1 MASPTPLP
9 PVKRH
14 ITLNS
19 PTNPQASSFIPNDA
33 TPPTQPIGP
42 GSQLTYIYSSPP
54 SFSIDKNTDL
64 EHHNKTTAGAFP
76 AAGGSACV
84 IVDSAPNL
92 EGAEGPMHK
101 TQSLDYIVVLE
112 GELELSLYGGEGKE
126 VERKTVKRGDVVVQR
141 ACMHTWKNLSKTEH
155 ARMVCVAVGSEG
167 AVEGGMEFLQ

>member
-1 MASPTPLP
+1 
-9 PVKRH
+9 
-14 ITLNS
+14 
-19 PTNPQASSFIPNDA
+19 
-33 TPPTQPIGP
+33 
-42 GSQLTYIYSSPP
+42 
-54 SFSIDKNTDL
+54 
-64 EHHNKTTAGAFP
+64 
-76 AAGGSACV
+76 V
-84 IVDSAPNL
+84 IVDSAPNP

-141 ACMHTWKNLSKTEH
+141 ACMHIWRNLSKTEH